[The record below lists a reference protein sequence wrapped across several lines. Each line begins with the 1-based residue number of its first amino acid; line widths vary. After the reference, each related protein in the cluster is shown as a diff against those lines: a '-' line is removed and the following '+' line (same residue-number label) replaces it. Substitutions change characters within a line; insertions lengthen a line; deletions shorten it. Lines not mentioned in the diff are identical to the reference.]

1 MTGFLQLLFQ
11 GLALGCTYALIAL
24 GFTLIYRA
32 TQVINFAQGAM
43 LLVGAYLTSWLA
55 VDRGLPFGLAVAG
68 AMGALA
74 AGGGLFQIGVL
85 RRVRGH
91 SVFAR
96 VMITIGLAVAMTAS
110 VTAIWGPNA
119 RVLGDPWGG
128 SAVDVGG
135 IVVNW
140 VRIWAIVC
148 TAVILGAYFVFDR
161 RSRYG
166 LALRATAADPEAA
179 LAAGV
184 PVRRIHA
191 LTWAIAGA
199 VATLGGVFLAG
210 FPQSP
215 NPLLGDSALL
225 VFPAIIVGG
234 LESPVGAVIGGIVIA
249 VVEVLTSGYA
259 PAWTGENFYTV
270 APYIVMIGV
279 LLVRPYGLFGVRPAE
294 RP

>member
-11 GLALGCTYALIAL
+11 GLALGATYALIAL

-32 TQVINFAQGAM
+32 TEVVNFAQGAM
-43 LLVGAYLTSWLA
+43 LLVGAYVTSWLA
-55 VDRGLPFGLAVAG
+55 VDHGVPFGLAAAVA
-68 AMGALA
+68 MVALA
-74 AGGGLFQIGVL
+74 VAGGLFQIGVL
-85 RRVRGH
+85 RRVRGR

-96 VMITIGLAVAMTAS
+96 VMITIGLAVVLTAAVS
-110 VTAIWGPNA
+110 ALWGPNA
-119 RVLGDPWGG
+119 RVLGDPWGS
-128 SAVDVGG
+128 SAIDVGG
-135 IVVNW
+135 VVINW

-148 TAVILGAYFVFDR
+148 TAAVLLAYFVFDR

-191 LTWAIAGA
+191 MTWAIAGA
-199 VATLGGVFLAG
+199 VASLGGVFLAG

-215 NPLLGDSALL
+215 NPLLGDSALR
-225 VFPAIIVGG
+225 VFPAIILGG
-234 LESPVGAVIGGIVIA
+234 LESPVGAVIGGVVIA

-259 PAWTGENFYTV
+259 PAWLGENFYTV